1 MARAFGRSMP
11 RRTLLAGVV
20 PALLLLCFLCGAA
33 LDTAAY
39 EEGPRMSPVLQCSED
54 FSLVCTGSTSAR
66 GLWGCMMR
74 NIDQIR
80 NEMCKDYVIG
90 FRACISDAEKR
101 SSCVFPAAD
110 YATSV
115 RRCLRTIP
123 EEKIS
128 EACRSSRF
136 YYPIAEV
143 RAAKRRYWDSTRARE
158 GAERERTDVRT
169 P

>member
-1 MARAFGRSMP
+1 MSMR
-11 RRTLLAGVV
+11 RRTLPVGVI
-20 PALLLLCFLCGAA
+20 PAMLLLCFLSGAV
-33 LDTAAY
+33 LNTAAY
-39 EEGPRMSPVLQCSED
+39 HEGPRMSPLLQCSED
-54 FSLVCTGSTSAR
+54 FSLVCNSSTSTR

-74 NIDQIR
+74 NIDRIS
-80 NEMCKDYVIG
+80 NELCKDYVIG
-90 FRACISDAEKR
+90 FRACTSDAEKR

-123 EEKIS
+123 EEKIT

-143 RAAKRRYWDSTRARE
+143 RAAKRGYWDNAQAKEVVE
-158 GAERERTDVRT
+158 GERTGVRT